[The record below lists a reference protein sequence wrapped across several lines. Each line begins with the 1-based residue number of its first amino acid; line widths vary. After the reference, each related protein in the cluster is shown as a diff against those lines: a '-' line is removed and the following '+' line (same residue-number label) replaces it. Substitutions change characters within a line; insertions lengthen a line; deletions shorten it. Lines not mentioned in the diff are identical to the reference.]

1 MCAGKYSLQRCFL
14 SSPWVILKSKGWYYM
29 SVTGRYVPV
38 GVVFPEVRSD
48 LTTFLTLLRTLSRT
62 DVVFSCAK
70 INHILSNDSTMT
82 HVEKQTFFVNGYLTP
97 GEADRIEKYA
107 RAHREVPAVVF
118 RGALL
123 EVIRW
128 AVLVCQDK
136 PSDGTTFENPAV
148 RRTFAAAVLIASDL
162 WGERVYGSAL
172 ALDDGIH
179 AARERSV
186 GPFRNAIEGA
196 RVAPV
201 LAHSLGRGWTLFASM
216 LPQEEPLFLERF
228 EVAAGMNIREYYAC
242 ASAMVTNYLRPGS
255 AATIF
260 DANTF
265 GGTTR
270 KPDSL
275 QRFLALESQTLCEL
289 RHALWGATEEAT
301 ILGQAPPLYEYRR
314 LREKPLFRATDG
326 RTICSDPVFMGDKL
340 SIGPFFHALPL
351 YVQEDQTNRFFA
363 SFGRVFERYIQQLLR
378 RIFPATPSLFDL
390 LTFNITFKSGHNDA
404 CEIDA
409 CLNYVTEVFLFEIKA
424 TWLREEDFAPENAA
438 TLLASLHQKYG
449 ISPDRDRGAAQLA
462 KALCMIAGDAGG
474 ERAEAFSSVQRV
486 TPVLVVH
493 DELLSAPGFGYFVAT
508 EFLEAL
514 SKLDW
519 GKSEHTASIA
529 FVSPI
534 VLTAADLEM
543 LEVSLEHF
551 SFREVLA
558 DYANGSPDRMIS
570 FQTFLATDAKYAK
583 RIYASR
589 HLAAQAMEPL
599 TIAMEE
605 LFGQRPAGQAV
616 QA

>member
-1 MCAGKYSLQRCFL
+1 ML
-14 SSPWVILKSKGWYYM
+14 SVS
-29 SVTGRYVPV
+29 GRYVPA
-38 GVVFPEVRSD
+38 GVVFPEVTSD
-48 LTTFLTLLRTLSRT
+48 LTTFLALLRTLSRT

-70 INHILSNDSTMT
+70 INHILSNNSTMT
-82 HVEKQTFFVNGYLTP
+82 HVEKQAFFVNRYLTP
-97 GEADRIEKYA
+97 AEAARIEQYA
-107 RAHREVPAVVF
+107 RAHREMPAVVF

-128 AVLVCQDK
+128 AVLVCQDAA
-136 PSDGTTFENPAV
+136 SDGTTFQNPTA
-148 RRTFAAAVLIASDL
+148 RRTFAAVVLIASDL
-162 WGERVYGSAL
+162 WGQRVYGSAL

-179 AARERSV
+179 ATRERSV

-196 RVAPV
+196 LVAPV
-201 LAHSLGRGWTLFASM
+201 LAHSLGRGWTLFSSM

-228 EVAAGMNIREYYAC
+228 EAAVGMNIREYYAC

-289 RHALWGATEEAT
+289 RHALWGGTEEAA
-301 ILGQAPPLYEYRR
+301 ILGQAAPLYEYRR

-326 RTICSDPVFMGDKL
+326 RTICSDPVFMSDKL

-351 YVQEDQTNRFFA
+351 YAQEGQANRFFA

-378 RIFPATPSLFDL
+378 RIFPATPSLFDP
-390 LTFNITFKSGHNDA
+390 LTFNMMIKCGHTDA

-409 CLNYVTEVFLFEIKA
+409 CLNYVTEVFLFESKA

-438 TLLASLHQKYG
+438 TLLASLHHKYG
-449 ISPDRDRGAAQLA
+449 ISPDRDKGAAQLA
-462 KALCMIAGDAGG
+462 KAVCMIAGDGG
-474 ERAEAFSSVQRV
+474 CERTEAFRSVQQV

-514 SKLDW
+514 GKLGC
-519 GKSEHTASIA
+519 GKSDRTASIP

-551 SFREVLA
+551 SFREVLT
-558 DYANGSPDRMIS
+558 DYGNASPDRMIS

-605 LFGQRPAGQAV
+605 LFGQRPSPPK
-616 QA
+616 

>member
-1 MCAGKYSLQRCFL
+1 
-14 SSPWVILKSKGWYYM
+14 
-29 SVTGRYVPV
+29 
-38 GVVFPEVRSD
+38 
-48 LTTFLTLLRTLSRT
+48 
-62 DVVFSCAK
+62 
-70 INHILSNDSTMT
+70 
-82 HVEKQTFFVNGYLTP
+82 
-97 GEADRIEKYA
+97 
-107 RAHREVPAVVF
+107 
-118 RGALL
+118 
-123 EVIRW
+123 
-128 AVLVCQDK
+128 
-136 PSDGTTFENPAV
+136 
-148 RRTFAAAVLIASDL
+148 
-162 WGERVYGSAL
+162 L

-186 GPFRNAIEGA
+186 GPFRNAIEGTL
-196 RVAPV
+196 VASV

-228 EVAAGMNIREYYAC
+228 EVGAGMNIREYYAC
-242 ASAMVTNYLRPGS
+242 ASAMVTNYLRPDS

-270 KPDSL
+270 RPDLL

-289 RHALWGATEEAT
+289 RNALWGGTEEAT
-301 ILGQAPPLYEYRR
+301 VLGLAPPMYEYRR
-314 LREKPLFRATDG
+314 LREKPLLRATDG
-326 RTICSDPVFMGDKL
+326 RTICSDPVFMSDKL

-351 YVQEDQTNRFFA
+351 YVQERQTNRFFA

-378 RIFPATPSLFDL
+378 RIFPSTPSLFDP
-390 LTFNITFKSGHNDA
+390 LTFNIKIRCGHNDA
-404 CEIDA
+404 CELDA

-424 TWLREEDFAPENAA
+424 TWLREGDFAPENAA

-449 ISPDRDRGAAQLA
+449 ISPGRDKGSAQLA
-462 KALCMIAGDAGG
+462 KSVCMIAGDGG
-474 ERAEAFSSVQRV
+474 CERTEAFRSVHRM

-514 SKLDW
+514 GKLGC
-519 GKSEHTASIA
+519 GKSERTTSIA
-529 FVSPI
+529 VVSPI

-543 LEVSLEHF
+543 LEVSLDHF
-551 SFREVLA
+551 SFREVLT
-558 DYANGSPDRMIS
+558 DYGNASPDRMIS
-570 FQTFLATDAKYAK
+570 FKTFLATDAKYAK

-605 LFGQRPAGQAV
+605 LFGQRPSV
-616 QA
+616 PE

>member
-1 MCAGKYSLQRCFL
+1 M
-14 SSPWVILKSKGWYYM
+14 
-29 SVTGRYVPV
+29 
-38 GVVFPEVRSD
+38 GVVFPEVTSD
-48 LTTFLTLLRTLSRT
+48 LTTFLALLRTLSRT

-82 HVEKQTFFVNGYLTP
+82 HLEKQAFFVNSYLTP
-97 GEADRIEKYA
+97 AEVERIEQYA
-107 RAHREVPAVVF
+107 RGCREVPAVVF

-128 AVLVCQDK
+128 AVLVCQDAA
-136 PSDGTTFENPAV
+136 SDGTTFENPPA
-148 RRTFAAAVLIASDL
+148 RRTFAAVVLIASDL

-172 ALDDGIH
+172 ALNDGIH

-196 RVAPV
+196 LVASV
-201 LAHSLGRGWTLFASM
+201 LAHSLGRGWTLFASL
-216 LPQEEPLFLERF
+216 LPQEEPVFLERF
-228 EVAAGMNIREYYAC
+228 EAAAGMNIREYYAC

-260 DANTF
+260 DANAF
-265 GGTTR
+265 GRTTR
-270 KPDSL
+270 KPESL

-289 RHALWGATEEAT
+289 REALWGGAEEPT
-301 ILGQAPPLYEYRR
+301 ILRQTPPLYEYRR

-326 RTICSDPVFMGDKL
+326 RTICSDPVFMSDKL

-351 YVQEDQTNRFFA
+351 YAQEGQANQFFA
-363 SFGRVFERYIQQLLR
+363 SFGRVFERYIQRLLR
-378 RIFPATPSLFDL
+378 RIFPATPSLFDP
-390 LTFNITFKSGHNDA
+390 LTFNVMIKGGHNDA

-409 CLNYVTEVFLFEIKA
+409 CLSYATEVFLFEIKA
-424 TWLREEDFAPENAA
+424 TWLREENFAPENAA

-449 ISPDRDRGAAQLA
+449 ISADREKGAAQLA
-462 KALCMIAGDAGG
+462 KAVCMIAGDDGCKRTAAL
-474 ERAEAFSSVQRV
+474 RSVQRV

-493 DELLSAPGFGYFVAT
+493 DELLSAPGFGYFVAA

-514 SKLDW
+514 GKL
-519 GKSEHTASIA
+519 GRSKSERTASIGL
-529 FVSPI
+529 VSPI

-558 DYANGSPDRMIS
+558 DYGSASPDRMIS
-570 FQTFLATDAKYAK
+570 FQMFLATDAKYK
-583 RIYASR
+583 NRIYASR

-599 TIAMEE
+599 TVAMEE
-605 LFGQRPAGQAV
+605 LFGQRPSPSE
-616 QA
+616 